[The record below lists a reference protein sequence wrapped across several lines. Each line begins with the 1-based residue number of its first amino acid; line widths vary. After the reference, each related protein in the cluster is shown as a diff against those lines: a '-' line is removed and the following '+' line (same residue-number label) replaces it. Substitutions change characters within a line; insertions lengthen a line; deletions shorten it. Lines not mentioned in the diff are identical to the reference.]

1 MAIEGHYLKLNT
13 SPEASQ
19 GYSENHQEH
28 LNTEIS
34 VFISYLIRPLQI
46 FPIPI
51 QKHEKSTEIMLNRS
65 LQF

>member
-34 VFISYLIRPLQI
+34 VFISYLIRSLQI

-51 QKHEKSTEIMLNRS
+51 QKH
-65 LQF
+65 